1 MLRALCF
8 AITVFVIPLEFASG
22 DPVAD
27 PNTNAALSYWQA
39 FATLPHLTDAE
50 QNKLTSECLA
60 MPLDAPTRELVD
72 KADYALQMMHRGAAL
87 PQCDWGVSPEDG
99 IYARLPHGPAARVLS
114 SLACLRARI
123 RFEEGRNAPAISD
136 ILAGLALGRHVSQ
149 DGLLIVLLF
158 GYNIEHRM
166 ADALAQYLP
175 KLNAKEI
182 QDVKTRLATLP
193 AAGSAAKSLLI
204 EEKFGLDW
212 LIRIVKDTKDQ
223 DKLLAQLAPLFMK
236 EGPGRSTPQEQVAKA
251 GEFVK
256 ACGGSADGIIRFAE
270 KIRPSYASLASK
282 FDLPPSEFEK
292 EFQNEEKKQAGNPV
306 FELMFPALRK
316 VHQQQSRAHVRRA
329 LLSAAIAVQLDGP
342 GAQKNVPDPVIGEPF
357 EYAAFEGGFQLRS
370 KLKGQD
376 NHPLSITIDRRG
388 K

>member
-8 AITVFVIPLEFASG
+8 AFTVLVIPLGHVSG
-22 DPVAD
+22 DPIAD

-50 QNKLTSECLA
+50 QNKLTSECLT

-72 KADYALQMMHRGAAL
+72 KTDYALQMMHRGVAL
-87 PQCDWGVSPEDG
+87 PQCDWGISPEEG

-114 SLACLRARI
+114 SLACLRARM
-123 RFEEGRNAPAISD
+123 RFEEGRNALGVSD
-136 ILAGLALGRHVSQ
+136 ILAGMALGRHVSQ
-149 DGLLIVLLF
+149 DGLLIVLLV

-193 AAGSAAKSLLI
+193 SAGSAAKSLLI

-236 EGPGRSTPQEQVAKA
+236 EGPGRSTPQEQLAKA
-251 GEFVK
+251 REFAK
-256 ACGGSADGIIRFAE
+256 ACGGSVDGIIRFAE
-270 KIRPSYASLASK
+270 KIRPSYASLALK

-292 EFQNEEKKQAGNPV
+292 EFQSEEKKQFGNPV
-306 FELMFPALRK
+306 FEVMFPALRK
-316 VHQQQSRAHVRRA
+316 VHQQQARANVRRA
-329 LLSAAIAVQLDGP
+329 LLSAAIAVQIDGQ
-342 GAQKNVPDPVIGEPF
+342 GAQKNVPDPVIGESF
-357 EYAAFEGGFQLRS
+357 EYVAFEGGFQLRS

-376 NHPLSITIDRRG
+376 NQPLSITIGLRG

>member
-1 MLRALCF
+1 
-8 AITVFVIPLEFASG
+8 
-22 DPVAD
+22 
-27 PNTNAALSYWQA
+27 
-39 FATLPHLTDAE
+39 
-50 QNKLTSECLA
+50 
-60 MPLDAPTRELVD
+60 
-72 KADYALQMMHRGAAL
+72 
-87 PQCDWGVSPEDG
+87 
-99 IYARLPHGPAARVLS
+99 
-114 SLACLRARI
+114 
-123 RFEEGRNAPAISD
+123 
-136 ILAGLALGRHVSQ
+136 
-149 DGLLIVLLF
+149 LLIVLLF

-193 AAGSAAKSLLI
+193 AAGSAAKSLLL

-376 NHPLSITIDRRG
+376 NHPLSITIDRGG

>member
-1 MLRALCF
+1 MLRALCLAF
-8 AITVFVIPLEFASG
+8 TGLVLPLGYASG

-39 FATLPHLTDAE
+39 FATLPHLTDVE
-50 QNKLTSECLA
+50 QNKLTSECLT
-60 MPLDAPTRELVD
+60 MPLDATARELVD

-114 SLACLRARI
+114 SLACLRARM
-123 RFEEGRNAPAISD
+123 RFEEGRNSLAVGD
-136 ILAGLALGRHVSQ
+136 ILDGMALGRHVSQ
-149 DGLLIVLLF
+149 DGLFIVLLV

-166 ADALAQYLP
+166 NDALAQYLP

-193 AAGSAAKSLLI
+193 AGGSAAKSLLL

-212 LIRIVKDTKDQ
+212 LIRTVKDTKDEE
-223 DKLLAQLAPLFMK
+223 KLLAQLAPLFMK

-251 GEFVK
+251 REFVK
-256 ACGGSADGIIRFAE
+256 ACGGTADGMIRFAE
-270 KIRPSYASLASK
+270 KVRPSYSHLASK
-282 FDLPPSEFEK
+282 FDPPPGEFEK
-292 EFQNEEKKQAGNPV
+292 EFQSEEKKQFANPV
-306 FELMFPALRK
+306 FEVMFPALRK
-316 VHQQQSRAHVRRA
+316 VHQQQARAYVRRA
-329 LLSAAIAVQLDGP
+329 LLSAAIAVQLEGR
-342 GAQKNVPDPVIGEPF
+342 GAEKNIPDPVIGEPF
-357 EYAAFEGGFQLRS
+357 EYVAFEGGFQLRS

-376 NHPLSITIDRRG
+376 NQPFSITIDRRG

>member
-8 AITVFVIPLEFASG
+8 AFTIFVIPLGFASG

-39 FATLPHLTDAE
+39 FATLPHLTDVE
-50 QNKLTSECLA
+50 QNKLTSECLT

-87 PQCDWGVSPEDG
+87 PQCDWGISPEDG

-114 SLACLRARI
+114 SLACLRARM
-123 RFEEGRNAPAISD
+123 RFEEGNALGVSD
-136 ILAGLALGRHVSQ
+136 ILAGMALGRHVSQ
-149 DGLLIVLLF
+149 DGLMIVLLV

-166 ADALAQYLP
+166 SDALALYLP

-182 QDVKTRLATLP
+182 QDVRTRLTTLP
-193 AAGSAAKSLLI
+193 SGGSAAKSLLI

-212 LIRIVKDTKDQ
+212 LIRIVKDMKDQ

-236 EGPGRSTPQEQVAKA
+236 EGPGRSTPQEQLAKA
-251 GEFVK
+251 REFVK
-256 ACGGSADGIIRFAE
+256 ACGGSADRIIRFAE
-270 KIRPSYASLASK
+270 KVRPSYASVASK

-292 EFQNEEKKQAGNPV
+292 EFQNEEKKQFGNPV
-306 FELMFPALRK
+306 FEVMFPALRK
-316 VHQQQSRAHVRRA
+316 VHQQQARAYVRRA

-342 GAQKNVPDPVIGEPF
+342 SAQKNVPDPVIGEPF
-357 EYAAFEGGFQLRS
+357 EYVAFEGGFQLRS

-376 NHPLSITIDRRG
+376 NQPLSIIIDRRG